1 MSEKL
6 WSEHN
11 HLIATIDPA
20 FNNSTLASDAWDMS
34 KYRQVAAILMTG
46 AATTSATVD
55 AKIQFSATSNGTFTT
70 GVSGKTITQL
80 TDADGDKQVII
91 NLSAAEAAST
101 AKKWARVLVTN
112 STTNYNAL
120 VVFGTH
126 SRFKEPWTTISYGD
140 LSSVDEILK

>member
-1 MSEKL
+1 MTEKL

-11 HLIATIDPA
+11 HIIGTIDPD
-20 FNNSTLASDAWDMS
+20 FNNSTLASDVWSMDR
-34 KYRQVAAILMTG
+34 YRQVAVIVMTG

-55 AKIQFSATSNGTFTT
+55 AKIQFSATSNGTYTT

-80 TDADGDKQVII
+80 TDTDGDKQVII

-101 AKKWARVLVTN
+101 TKKWARVLMTN
-112 STTNYNAL
+112 STTNYNAAI
-120 VVFGTH
+120 VIGTA
-126 SRFKEPWTTISYGD
+126 SRWKEPWTTISYGD